1 MPNSPRVVL
10 PLLAAGFLS
19 ACSPSTES
27 GSTAEAPTAAP
38 PAAAR
43 RSRRDAAARD
53 VEWRFYGGNLASQR
67 YSPLDQIDASNAG
80 QLKIAWR
87 FNTGNYGPRPEARN
101 ETTPLMIDGV
111 LYTQAGTT
119 RNVVAIDPKSG
130 ELLWHWRPNDGEQ
143 RYRARAAQDL
153 WPRPRVLDRRRRQR
167 ALVHGDAGVLPRGAR
182 SRHRPTGAGLRRER
196 HRRSHGRR
204 ARRGQRQ
211 VEHRQQL
218 AADDRRRRR
227 HRRSRAR
234 GRHAAAVEG
243 EFEGRRARLRRPYRQ
258 AAVDVPHDSRTAASR
273 ATRRGSTARPKWSAT
288 PAFGLR

>member
-10 PLLAAGFLS
+10 PLLAAGFLI

-27 GSTAEAPTAAP
+27 GSTAGGADRCAAGRGAAP
-38 PAAAR
+38 SDAGGARRRMAVLWRQPRLATVFAAR
-43 RSRRDAAARD
+43 SDRCEQCGPAQDRVAVQHRQLRPAPRSSQRDDAADDRRCPLHAGRHH
-53 VEWRFYGGNLASQR
+53 AQR
-67 YSPLDQIDASNAG
+67 RCD
-80 QLKIAWR
+80 
-87 FNTGNYGPRPEARN
+87 RPEERRA
-101 ETTPLMIDGV
+101 
-111 LYTQAGTT
+111 A
-119 RNVVAIDPKSG
+119 VALAA
-130 ELLWHWRPNDGEQ
+130 ERRRAAL
-143 RYRARAAQDL
+143 RARAAQNL

-167 ALVHGDAGVLPRGAR
+167 ALVHGDAGFLSRRAR

-218 AADDRRRRR
+218 AADHRRRRR
-227 HRRSRAR
+227 HRRPRAR

-273 ATRRGSTARPKWSAT
+273 ATRRGSTVRPKWSAT